1 MSTTPDRPLSPPVQH
16 APERHRFEV
25 VIDGAVSLTDY
36 SIADGVLTIIHTE
49 VPEQLGGRGIAGA
62 LVKAVFDYARDNG
75 LKVRPAC
82 SYARSY
88 IERHPETQSLVV

>member
-1 MSTTPDRPLSPPVQH
+1 VQH

-25 VIDGAVSLTDY
+25 IIDGAVSLTDY
-36 SIADGVLTIIHTE
+36 SIADGVLTIVHTE

-62 LVKAVFDYARDNG
+62 LIKAVLDYARDNG

-88 IERHPETQSLVV
+88 IERHPEALPLLA